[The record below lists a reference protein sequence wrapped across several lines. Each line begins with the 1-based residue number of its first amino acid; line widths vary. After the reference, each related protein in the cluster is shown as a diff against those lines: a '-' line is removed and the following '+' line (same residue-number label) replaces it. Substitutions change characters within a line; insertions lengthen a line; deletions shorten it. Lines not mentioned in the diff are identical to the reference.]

1 MPDKQVKEADKK
13 GSIEVNF
20 KCQCCNRMRPLKE
33 MRSVTRFVPV
43 LVVCSECDRA
53 LR

>member
-1 MPDKQVKEADKK
+1 MPDKQVKEAEKK
-13 GSIEVNF
+13 ESIAINF
-20 KCQCCNRMRPLKE
+20 KCQCCGKMRPLKE

-43 LVVCSECDRA
+43 LVVCSECDKV

>member
-1 MPDKQVKEADKK
+1 MPDKQLKEADKK
-13 GSIEVNF
+13 AGIEVAF

-33 MRSVTRFVPV
+33 MRSVTRFSPV
-43 LVVCSECDRA
+43 LVVCSECDKV

>member
-1 MPDKQVKEADKK
+1 MPDKQVKESDKK
-13 GSIEVNF
+13 DSVAVNF
-20 KCQCCNRMRPLKE
+20 RCQCCSKMKPLKE

-43 LVVCSECDRA
+43 LVVCSECDKV